1 MRASVYRS
9 TPTTHHPG
17 FNPLP
22 RSPVLRKKG
31 SFIWMKEPFATILPA
46 GTISLVVDDRDL
58 HVDVAAGCVGV
69 GAYLV
74 CRIRKFLRL
83 IQRDVRDGNFKND
96 GELEPAVIVGT
107 DGNASAHGGIGGVCL
122 GLTRNQ
128 FQRRVEACG
137 VTEREELFGVCAVA
151 RATHFFGYGHFEVD
165 AAVGKVCLAVARVAD
180 GECFCGVEGFHRAFL
195 SCFLNEHRLLYVRL
209 PHPRA
214 AFDRSVTHEFCP
226 AKVHTPGYF
235 HDSSPITMLHL
246 LHICNKC
253 SIDSW
258 FKPTLPRFTIS
269 LKRLACLHGHSDE
282 CLRMLHDASLG
293 TVFCYATFT
302 VPSLQGQ
309 AKSRRR
315 ALPDTCQQ
323 GTNEK
328 TGPMAYLR
336 YRPLFHPAIYSGRVI
351 PRARACALVKSPFCS
366 PDSLRTS
373 IQAIKYYTQFF
384 PFQDFPRASSKIT
397 GFKNC

>member
-1 MRASVYRS
+1 MRASVCRS

-17 FNPLP
+17 FNSLP
-22 RSPVLRKKG
+22 RSLVLNKKG
-31 SFIWMKEPFATILPA
+31 SFIWMKEPSATILLA

-128 FQRRVEACG
+128 FQCRVEACG
-137 VTEREELFGVCAVA
+137 VTEREELFGVCAIA

-195 SCFLNEHRLLYVRL
+195 SCFLNEHRLSYVRL
-209 PHPRA
+209 HHPRA

-226 AKVHTPGYF
+226 AEVHTPGYF
-235 HDSSPITMLHL
+235 HDSSPITMLPL
-246 LHICNKC
+246 LHICNKG

-269 LKRLACLHGHSDE
+269 LRRLACLHGHSDE
-282 CLRMLHDASLG
+282 CLRMLHEASLG
-293 TVFCYATFT
+293 TVFVLQPT
-302 VPSLQGQ
+302 VPSLRGQ

-315 ALPDTCQQ
+315 VLPDTCQQ

-328 TGPMAYLR
+328 TVPMAYLR
-336 YRPLFHPAIYSGRVI
+336 YRPLFTLRFNLNTSYPASGSEPLVNSPSYSPANFI
-351 PRARACALVKSPFCS
+351 
-366 PDSLRTS
+366 TS
-373 IQAIKYYTQFF
+373 IQLTRYYTQFF